1 MFGEKTRLNE
11 TYGKAVTG
19 KTDFLTVGEKRIG
32 EKRAGKMRLNE
43 TDGEAVTGETDFFT
57 VGEACMAYI
66 ILTLLSK
73 HRND

>member
-11 TYGKAVTG
+11 TDGKAAVTG

-43 TDGEAVTGETDFFT
+43 TDGETVTGETDFFT
-57 VGEACMAYI
+57 VG
-66 ILTLLSK
+66 
-73 HRND
+73 